1 MPAKRVLPWGKSLR
15 FEALKVRIHPVKR
28 STSPARPRLP
38 RVWKLPSSAVLEG
51 GQRAAVE
58 ARIRG
63 LGGGGAACL
72 GPGRRPKLAEIS
84 AASYAFTAMT

>member
-1 MPAKRVLPWGKSLR
+1 MPAKCVLPWGKSLR

-58 ARIRG
+58 ARIRVW
-63 LGGGGAACL
+63 AVEAQ
-72 GPGRRPKLAEIS
+72 RAS
-84 AASYAFTAMT
+84 ALVGDPSWRKSVPQVTLSQR